1 MEKQRYYL
9 CIDLKSFYASV
20 ECVERGLDT
29 LKTDLVVAD
38 EKRTKGTICLAVSP
52 SLKEK
57 GVKNRCRLFQ
67 IPDHLLK
74 NTIIAPPRMQKYID
88 YATRI
93 YGVYLEYVSK
103 EDIYVYSID
112 EAFIDVTDYLKLY
125 QKTPREMAVFLM
137 EEVFKKVGVRA
148 TAGIGTNLYLSK
160 VALDIT
166 AKHAKDYI
174 GELDEKSY
182 QEKLWDHKPLTD
194 FWRIGPGIS
203 KNLESHSIHTMGEL
217 ARADEDVIYQIFGKN
232 AELLIDHAWGREPV
246 TIDDIKNAKSKE
258 KSYSMGQVLPHSFSY
273 DETLLAAKEMSRELC
288 LRLIK
293 EHYLVSSISLSL
305 GFDYKIHKE
314 RQKGSYIASLVG
326 LPHGAMRLDVP
337 TNSTKDVSEVVT
349 KLYQKIA
356 DQSERYR
363 RVYLGFNHLVP
374 DTTPKQMSLFEE
386 PSKDNEKIQ
395 SAIIDIQR
403 KFGKLAIMRG
413 EDLETGS
420 THKLR
425 SGLIGGHKG
434 DK

>member
-1 MEKQRYYL
+1 M
-9 CIDLKSFYASV
+9 
-20 ECVERGLDT
+20 
-29 LKTDLVVAD
+29 
-38 EKRTKGTICLAVSP
+38 
-52 SLKEK
+52 
-57 GVKNRCRLFQ
+57 
-67 IPDHLLK
+67 
-74 NTIIAPPRMQKYID
+74 
-88 YATRI
+88 
-93 YGVYLEYVSK
+93 
-103 EDIYVYSID
+103 
-112 EAFIDVTDYLKLY
+112 
-125 QKTPREMAVFLM
+125 
-137 EEVFKKVGVRA
+137 
-148 TAGIGTNLYLSK
+148 
-160 VALDIT
+160 
-166 AKHAKDYI
+166 
-174 GELDEKSY
+174 
-182 QEKLWDHKPLTD
+182 
-194 FWRIGPGIS
+194 
-203 KNLESHSIHTMGEL
+203 
-217 ARADEDVIYQIFGKN
+217 
-232 AELLIDHAWGREPV
+232 
-246 TIDDIKNAKSKE
+246 
-258 KSYSMGQVLPHSFSY
+258 
-273 DETLLAAKEMSRELC
+273 
-288 LRLIK
+288 RLIN

-326 LPHGAMRLDVP
+326 LPHEAMRLDVP
-337 TNSTKDVSEVVT
+337 TNSAKDVSEVIT